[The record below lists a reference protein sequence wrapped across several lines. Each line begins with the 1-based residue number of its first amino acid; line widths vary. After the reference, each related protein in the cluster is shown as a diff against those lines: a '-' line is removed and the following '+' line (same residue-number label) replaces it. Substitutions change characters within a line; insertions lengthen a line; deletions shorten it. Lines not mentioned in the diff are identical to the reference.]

1 MIEIHMTI
9 QVCLTVGILGIL
21 IAGMAIVLA
30 RLLKARGHYLG
41 GWALEE
47 CADLRNL
54 GGSWFFVPLWHG
66 GRVDE
71 PVLCF
76 ATGGGGDEP
85 HGELA
90 AAIDQSDED
99 YIYDLQSQESN
110 QNHEPDLPSLPTAEF
125 DDVGVDV
132 PEDPVPSGDADSD
145 IQREPASGTGTDEM
159 IVEMSPGACGVDETS
174 ERRDAPSE
182 PFTHALQEGGTSV
195 TIGPI
200 EGGISMDSRLIKVD
214 FVVGENNVQVL
225 RETMVTLPTPAIKIR
240 NIVATVTDLVAEV
253 IPDKVIIQG
262 IIHKQIFFVDADNVV
277 RHLAEDVSFSTFV
290 EIAGADQGMNVQV
303 IPTVEHIS
311 FRLPAPTLLEQ
322 KVVLEIFVK
331 VTQTLEVEAVLGN
344 GPLIKVEAVVN
355 ENSSQTMVESCV
367 TLPEPAVKV
376 SDLIAKVRDIT
387 AEVIEDKVLVQG
399 TVHKQIFFVD
409 SAGVERHIP
418 EDVQFSVF
426 VDVPGARPGMNVEV
440 TPEIEHVAF
449 ELRDE
454 TTVCQKV
461 VISVLAKVTETVQ
474 LSLALGVGP
483 LVKVEAVHG
492 EATDQMLQESDVTLP
507 SPAEKVREIVGR
519 VDITDSHVIRGKVII
534 QGVVHKQIFF
544 IGTDGLERHLAED
557 VPFGTFIEVP
567 GAMPGQN
574 VQVHPK
580 IEFIGFELID
590 DVTVRQKVVV
600 EFFVKVTET
609 VQIRIEVRP
618 PYNQPGVLTTNL

>member
-1 MIEIHMTI
+1 MTI
-9 QVCLTVGILGIL
+9 QVCLIVGILGIL
-21 IAGMAIVLA
+21 IAGAVIVLA

-47 CADLRNL
+47 CAGPGNL
-54 GGSWFFVPLWHG
+54 GGSWFFVPLWHRD
-66 GRVDE
+66 RVDE

-99 YIYDLQSQESN
+99 YTYDSRLQESS
-110 QNHEPDLPSLPTAEF
+110 QNREPGLPRLLTVGFE
-125 DDVGVDV
+125 DVGVDV
-132 PEDPVPSGDADSD
+132 PEGPEQSGDADPG
-145 IQREPASGTGTDEM
+145 IQKEPASGTGTDEM
-159 IVEMSPGACGVDETS
+159 VVETSPGAYGVYETPD
-174 ERRDAPSE
+174 RRDAPSE
-182 PFTHALQEGGTSV
+182 PFAHVLQEGDANV
-195 TIGPI
+195 MIGPI

-225 RETMVTLPTPAIKIR
+225 RETMVTLPRPAIKIR

-262 IIHKQIFFVDADNVV
+262 IIHKQIFFVDAENVV
-277 RHLAEDVSFSTFV
+277 RHQAEDVPFSTFV

-311 FRLPAPTLLEQ
+311 FRLLTATLLEQ

-355 ENSSQTMVESCV
+355 EGTSQTMVESCV

-409 SAGVERHIP
+409 AAGVERHIP
-418 EDVQFSVF
+418 EDAQFGVF

-440 TPEIEHVAF
+440 TSEIEHVAF
-449 ELRDE
+449 ELRDQ

-474 LSLALGVGP
+474 LSPALGVGP
-483 LVKVEAVHG
+483 LVKVEAVRG
-492 EATDQMLQESDVTLP
+492 EATDQMLQESEATLP

-519 VDITDSHVIRGKVII
+519 VDVTDSQVIRGKVII
-534 QGVVHKQIFF
+534 QGIVHKQIFF
-544 IGTDGLERHLAED
+544 VGTDGLERHLAEN

-590 DVTVRQKVVV
+590 EVTVRQKVVV

-618 PYNQPGVLTTNL
+618 QYNQPGVLAANL